1 MSLEGATAEDIAD
14 VTAIVRDSATS
25 FYHGMKI
32 LAADRRAGMYGI
44 YAFCRV
50 VDDIADDEKPLK
62 EKRAALEDWRKKI
75 AGIYAGAAGDS
86 ISRVL
91 RGAVAAYGLREADFI
106 AIIDGMEMDAGDP
119 IVAPPLPVLDLYCD
133 RVAAAVGRL
142 SVRVF
147 GDGSAQAQ
155 DVAYAL
161 GRALQL
167 TNILRDVGEDAARGR
182 LYLPH
187 EFLAAEDVPFA
198 AQAALQSPHL
208 PKVCA
213 QLERLARKYFY
224 EAETAMALCDPHAMR
239 PARLMAA
246 SYKPLLKILRQRNFD
261 YANGRVSLPK
271 WRKLALAARLYLP

>member
-1 MSLEGATAEDIAD
+1 MSPDGPTGQDIAD
-14 VTAIVRDSATS
+14 VTAIVRQSATS

-32 LAADRRAGMYGI
+32 LAPDRRDAMYGI

-50 VDDIADDEKPLK
+50 VDDIADDTAPLAV
-62 EKRAALEDWRKKI
+62 KRLALEAWRQKI
-75 AGIYAGAAGDS
+75 ALIFTGEANDAID
-86 ISRVL
+86 RVL
-91 RGAVAAYGLREADFI
+91 LGAVRAYGLQEADFI
-106 AIIDGMEMDAGDP
+106 AIIDGMEMDAGEP
-119 IVAPPLPVLDLYCD
+119 IVAPPLTVLDLYCD

-147 GDGSAQAQ
+147 GDASAKAQ

-167 TNILRDVGEDAARGR
+167 TNILRDVKEDATRGR

-187 EFLAAEDVPFA
+187 EYLAAEAVPMD
-198 AQAALQSPHL
+198 AQAALASPGL
-208 PKVCA
+208 PHVCA
-213 QLERLARKYFY
+213 KLEKLARGYFR
-224 EAETAMALCDPHAMR
+224 EAEAAMELCDAAAMR

-246 SYKPLLKILRQRNFD
+246 SYKPLLKILRRRNFD
-261 YANGRVSLPK
+261 YAAGRVSLPK